1 MAAVA
6 STTFL
11 DTVIDG
17 SKISNDHDWIEKNM
31 NNHTHLLNPNVNTN
45 IVETLYWD
53 DAEQVQQVA
62 RLTSP
67 LSSSTKVDG
76 CDWILVASSDITNTS
91 LCHQPLADTIAALLR
106 GNQPQS
112 TILPSRP
119 AAKCFVA
126 HQECGSFNLRGYD
139 YQLAE
144 LERALLRAG
153 LFTVDVS
160 HHQHHHSQE
169 QQQQQPVD
177 TAKSRMALGRRRKA
191 LSPKPAIPENN
202 K

>member
-1 MAAVA
+1 MVAVA

-76 CDWILVASSDITNTS
+76 CD
-91 LCHQPLADTIAALLR
+91 
-106 GNQPQS
+106 
-112 TILPSRP
+112 
-119 AAKCFVA
+119 
-126 HQECGSFNLRGYD
+126 
-139 YQLAE
+139 
-144 LERALLRAG
+144 
-153 LFTVDVS
+153 
-160 HHQHHHSQE
+160 
-169 QQQQQPVD
+169 
-177 TAKSRMALGRRRKA
+177 
-191 LSPKPAIPENN
+191 
-202 K
+202 